1 MGGGYQPK
9 SNSESQTGGEFNFL
23 GHQGFF
29 SSPRCLKSPPK
40 TCFLESGSRS
50 RKGLSPSA
58 PQVVLS
64 PPHPALHRPLMMWG
78 LPVLSRGLESL
89 LWMAQPM
96 PRVQHAQCT
105 GQTRADPSPM
115 GMPAG
120 GPFKTYWCRF
130 GALRALVPSS
140 FTPRCREEFSESNV
154 VGKKWFIRI
163 GCLSGLTS
171 RRARNTVPQE
181 LTGQQFYNQKKS
193 VGGGRAFFLFLE

>member
-1 MGGGYQPK
+1 MARIPGFYPGCPGSIPGQGTKISLQATVHRCCFSKITIKKKKSMGGGYQPK

-120 GPFKTYWCRF
+120 GPFKTY
-130 GALRALVPSS
+130 
-140 FTPRCREEFSESNV
+140 
-154 VGKKWFIRI
+154 
-163 GCLSGLTS
+163 
-171 RRARNTVPQE
+171 
-181 LTGQQFYNQKKS
+181 
-193 VGGGRAFFLFLE
+193 